1 MDTVYD
7 YQITRK
13 SIQEEVLIP
22 DATNCENGC
31 KYEASVVFDNFDE
44 NAVVESVNDIAF
56 ARLKLEH
63 SYNGDLY
70 IGLICPN
77 GQHANI
83 LNRYNN
89 DYNDCTDSIPAPYSR
104 LTSNNNGAD
113 FGMINTASN
122 SSDRCDPATNP
133 IGIPW
138 NYCWSDNAIQA
149 LGYQYASENALVY
162 ESSNVHSSRIDS
174 TNTIDMTQVYHPDQ
188 SFEALIGCQMNGAW
202 TIEIVDAGNGDNGW
216 VSEVELALTGV
227 EYRQEEVLAG
237 CVWHYN
243 VYTESG
249 TYTYNYYNEDDQL
262 STDTLQLTVYPMEFV
277 DVVESACES
286 YTWNNQTYTESG
298 DYTQSFQT
306 VHGCDSTVTLQLTI
320 TTGIT
325 ENLGAEISVYPN
337 PTRNT
342 VFLTTNRLTID
353 RISVYD
359 IYGRLLEEKAVGD
372 KQTSVDL
379 SAYAMGTYFIRIQ
392 TDRGVVAKKIIRE
405 R

>member
-1 MDTVYD
+1 MD
-7 YQITRK
+7 
-13 SIQEEVLIP
+13 
-22 DATNCENGC
+22 
-31 KYEASVVFDNFDE
+31 
-44 NAVVESVNDIAF
+44 
-56 ARLKLEH
+56 
-63 SYNGDLY
+63 
-70 IGLICPN
+70 
-77 GQHANI
+77 I
-83 LNRYNN
+83 LPP
-89 DYNDCTDSIPAPYSR
+89 T
-104 LTSNNNGAD
+104 
-113 FGMINTASN
+113 
-122 SSDRCDPATNP
+122 
-133 IGIPW
+133 
-138 NYCWSDNAIQA
+138 
-149 LGYQYASENALVY
+149 
-162 ESSNVHSSRIDS
+162 
-174 TNTIDMTQVYHPDQ
+174 
-188 SFEALIGCQMNGAW
+188 
-202 TIEIVDAGNGDNGW
+202 
-216 VSEVELALTGV
+216 ALTGV

-379 SAYAMGTYFIRIQ
+379 SAYAMGTYFVRIQ